1 MTDDEVCD
9 DIPAE
14 EPGDNISPHEKYRK
28 GAPME
33 LLIQNW
39 HAKRKEDVHRKVAAS
54 SAATSRMKYRIERE
68 SEGRAVRPYSFHH
81 HEPQQ
86 PTETRVD
93 YERRISR
100 DRARARR
107 GVDAKTVRPWTDLS
121 IMSPEAKLLHERKL
135 ASARQARRRGQ
146 HLQRS
151 IDNEIASIIEA
162 LKDDDVE
169 WGMF

>member
-1 MTDDEVCD
+1 MTDDEVRD

-14 EPGDNISPHEKYRK
+14 EPRDNLSPQEKYRK

-33 LLIQNW
+33 LLIRNW

-68 SEGRAVRPYSFHH
+68 LEGRTVRPYSFHH

-86 PTETRVD
+86 PAETRVD
-93 YERRISR
+93 YERRLSR

-121 IMSPEAKLLHERKL
+121 LMLPEEKLLHQRKS
-135 ASARQARRRGQ
+135 ASARQARRRRQ
-146 HLQRS
+146 HLQLS
-151 IDNEIASIIEA
+151 IDYETASIIEV
-162 LKDDDVE
+162 LKDDEVE

>member
-1 MTDDEVCD
+1 MTDDEGRD
-9 DIPAE
+9 DVPAE

-33 LLIQNW
+33 LLIQDW
-39 HAKRKEDVHRKVAAS
+39 RAKRKEDVHRKVAAS

-68 SEGRAVRPYSFHH
+68 AEGRTVRHYSFHH

-93 YERRISR
+93 YERRLSR
-100 DRARARR
+100 DRERARR

-121 IMSPEAKLLHERKL
+121 MKSPEEKLLHQRKL
-135 ASARQARRRGQ
+135 ATARQARRRGR
-146 HLQRS
+146 HLQLS
-151 IDNEIASIIEA
+151 IDNEIASIIDA
-162 LKDDDVE
+162 LNDDDVE